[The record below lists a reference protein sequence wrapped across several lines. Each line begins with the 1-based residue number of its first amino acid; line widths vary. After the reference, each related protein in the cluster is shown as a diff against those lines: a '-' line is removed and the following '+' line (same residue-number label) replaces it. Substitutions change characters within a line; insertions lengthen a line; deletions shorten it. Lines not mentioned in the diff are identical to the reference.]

1 MKEYFKKILNIVFV
15 KDEAIEYIEKDSKK
29 IAKNTYKI
37 LKNICILITALIF
50 AYMLIYVRLEG
61 IVNAFE
67 NNHDLEFSISKDG
80 IEFDSGEKKEQN
92 IGVIKQYA
100 ISNDLDIITINDRE
114 LNKDNEEQYKKIYDT
129 DKNKLIITKE
139 KVYTYENKILSKSL
153 DIKEELNGE
162 NFLDVVIYKNDIIN
176 FYKSYNLKAYIFV
189 LVFIVAFLTLL
200 FIVLILSL
208 FAKAI
213 GFTVIAALNTFN
225 VLNIDG
231 KVSYNIYIYSLIPAY
246 IIWNIFMVYSINL
259 GIKKN
264 IEDLN
269 RKYLL

>member
-29 IAKNTYKI
+29 IAKKTYKI

-50 AYMLIYVRLEG
+50 AYILIYVRL
-61 IVNAFE
+61 
-67 NNHDLEFSISKDG
+67 
-80 IEFDSGEKKEQN
+80 
-92 IGVIKQYA
+92 
-100 ISNDLDIITINDRE
+100 
-114 LNKDNEEQYKKIYDT
+114 DNEEQYKKIYDT
-129 DKNKLIITKE
+129 EKNKLIITKE

-213 GFTVIAALNTFN
+213 GFTVIAVLNTFN